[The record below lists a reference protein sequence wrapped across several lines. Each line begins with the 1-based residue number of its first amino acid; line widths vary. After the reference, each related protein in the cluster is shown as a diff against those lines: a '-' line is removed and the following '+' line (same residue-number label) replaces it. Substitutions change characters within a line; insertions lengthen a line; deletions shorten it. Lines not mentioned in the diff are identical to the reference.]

1 MKNSI
6 KIIATVLL
14 TSSSLAYSQ
23 IVIGG
28 ETGSAGSNTTSVLL
42 DFPTGENKG
51 IIVPY
56 VTTLPTTAPTR
67 VEGTIV
73 LDASSTGGSRVKFYN
88 GITTTGADGWFDLS
102 GQDGNVSVELTQ
114 QPLNINE
121 ADSKVIIGADTSSAD
136 GALVL
141 ESTNK
146 AMVLPIVSDV
156 QNIPNPSPG
165 MLVYVNK
172 QGSKRLA
179 VYNGNKWSFWKP

>member
-1 MKNSI
+1 MKNI
-6 KIIATVLL
+6 IQIIATVLL

-42 DFPTGENKG
+42 DFPAGENKG

-56 VTTLPTTAPTR
+56 VTALPTTAPTR
-67 VEGTIV
+67 VEGTII

-88 GITTTGADGWFDLS
+88 GNTTTGADGWFDLS

-114 QPLNINE
+114 QPLNVNE
-121 ADSKVIIGADTSSAD
+121 TDSKVIIGADTSSAE

-141 ESTNK
+141 ESTKK

-165 MLVYVNK
+165 MLVYINK